1 MCQSHGGGY
10 KLPTVLTSSLKP
22 EFYHWKHIIHFLE
35 LTDSIHSFLRK
46 YLPNTQAR
54 ITIVWLSWILPS
66 KKYSMKIQLVFI
78 LQRNVQMLFF
88 FPRHSSYLCMYE
100 KSFILTSHY
109 ITKNTKKRYIQR
121 LGFNNFNNFI
131 PLSRIFLSK
140 MGFFHPWNL
149 WDWMIQ
155 WWLYYIFVLI
165 LWLMMKY

>member
-88 FPRHSSYLCMYE
+88 FQDIHHTSVCMRRALYLLLTTSQRIL
-100 KSFILTSHY
+100 KRGIFKGWDLIILT
-109 ITKNTKKRYIQR
+109 I
-121 LGFNNFNNFI
+121 L
-131 PLSRIFLSK
+131 FLYQGYS
-140 MGFFHPWNL
+140 
-149 WDWMIQ
+149 
-155 WWLYYIFVLI
+155 
-165 LWLMMKY
+165 